1 MSSGKHTVIEID
13 GGRLTAV
20 WGEVRPGSVVVDGW
34 CTAMRPDG
42 LAMDDARAVGAWVLQ
57 ELSTANVPRG
67 RVTLAAGRSEVV
79 LKLLTLPRVEGGAAE
94 GELAGMV
101 RLQMMRQITVG
112 GETAAVD
119 YVAGRATEDGI
130 PTLAAAMPGE
140 RLDWYREMSRA
151 AGLKPVRLALKCDA
165 IAALLADITQRRD
178 GAALGVCVGASS
190 TEFVVIERG
199 RLEAA
204 RAVDLVRPGSEDSG
218 PFAERLAVEARR
230 TWASHR
236 ASRTGGELEAVLVVG
251 EDPLSERIALG
262 CAQSLDCR
270 GETVRLP
277 RMIAIPQS
285 MGEASRGMAA
295 ALVGMLVQHAEGVAT
310 LDFLNPRRAPDRN
323 ARVRQMVL
331 AGVAGAIVLGGVCYV
346 LADASLRGL
355 RTRAELLS
363 TQEVQLRKQRDDMLV
378 RHARVKHLA
387 AWMSEPVDWLAH
399 ARVLSDAAPDPR
411 AGLVRELSGGAKF
424 EAVFSPSGA
433 YPGGRWGVDQPI
445 TLSVD
450 GSMSARQVGS
460 LFRERLLDGGVYEV
474 ANKGAEVPDRY
485 SLVLTTRRRDAS
497 APAAKPAEKKP
508 AEKKPAEAGAGAK
521 APDGKAEAT
530 EGRP

>member
-34 CTAMRPDG
+34 CTAARPDG
-42 LAMDDARAVGAWVLQ
+42 LAMDNARAVGAWVQQ

-67 RVTLAAGRSEVV
+67 KVTLAAGRSEVV
-79 LKLLTLPRVEGGAAE
+79 LKLLTLPRVEGGAAD
-94 GELAGMV
+94 GELAAMV

-112 GETAAVD
+112 GESAAID
-119 YVAGRATEDGI
+119 YVAGRATEDGV

-178 GAALGVCVGASS
+178 GPALGVCVGASS

-204 RAVDLVRPGSEDSG
+204 RAVELARPGADDAG

-295 ALVGMLVQHAEGVAT
+295 ALVGILVQHAEAVAT
-310 LDFLNPRRAPDRN
+310 LDFLHPRRAPDRG
-323 ARVRQMVL
+323 ARIRQLAL
-331 AGVAGAIVLGGVCYV
+331 AGIAATIVLGGVAYV

-355 RTRAELLS
+355 RSDVELLAA
-363 TQEVQLRKQRDDMLV
+363 QETQLRKERDDMLL

-387 AWMSEPVDWLAH
+387 TWMSEPVDWLKH
-399 ARVLSDAAPDPR
+399 ARVLSDAAPESR
-411 AGLVRELSGGAKF
+411 SGLVRELSGRAEFTAGFA
-424 EAVFSPSGA
+424 PSGA
-433 YPGGRWGVDQPI
+433 YPRGKWSADQPI
-445 TLSVD
+445 AMTVD

-460 LFRERLLDGGVYEV
+460 LFRERLLDGGIYEV
-474 ANKGAEVPDRY
+474 TNKGAEVPDRY
-485 SLVLTTRRRDAS
+485 SLVLTTRRRDATVP
-497 APAAKPAEKKP
+497 APPAKPAAGVKAAAGETAP
-508 AEKKPAEAGAGAK
+508 ADGAPIRKGGQ
-521 APDGKAEAT
+521 P
-530 EGRP
+530 

>member
-34 CTAMRPDG
+34 CTANRPDG
-42 LAMDDARAVGAWVLQ
+42 LAMDDARAVGTWVQQ

-67 RVTLAAGRSEVV
+67 KVTLAAGRSEVV
-79 LKLLTLPRVEGGAAE
+79 LKLLTLPRVEGGAVD
-94 GELAGMV
+94 GELAAMV

-112 GETAAVD
+112 GETAAID
-119 YVAGRATEDGI
+119 YVAGRATEDGV

-151 AGLKPVRLALKCDA
+151 AGLKPIRLALKCDA

-190 TEFVVIERG
+190 TEFIVIERG

-204 RAVDLVRPGSEDSG
+204 RAVELVRPGAEDAG

-295 ALVGMLVQHAEGVAT
+295 ALVGILVQHAEGVPT
-310 LDFLNPRRAPDRN
+310 LDFLHPRRAPDRG
-323 ARVRQMVL
+323 ARIRQLVL
-331 AGVAGAIVLGGVCYV
+331 AGIAATIVLGGVAYV
-346 LADASLRGL
+346 LADASLSGL
-355 RTRAELLS
+355 RTEAELLLA
-363 TQEVQLRKQRDDMLV
+363 QETQLRKERDDMLV

-387 AWMSEPVDWLAH
+387 TWMSEPVDWLKH
-399 ARVLSDAAPDPR
+399 ARVLSDAAPEAR
-411 AGLVRELSGGAKF
+411 AGLVRELSGRADF
-424 EAVFSPSGA
+424 AAAFSPNGA
-433 YPGGRWGVDQPI
+433 YPRGKWSVDQPI
-445 TLSVD
+445 VVNVD
-450 GSMSARQVGS
+450 GSMAARQVGS
-460 LFRERLLDGGVYEV
+460 LFRERLLDGGVYQV
-474 ANKGAEVPDRY
+474 TNKGAEVPDRY
-485 SLVLTTRRRDAS
+485 SLVLTTRLRDAT
-497 APAAKPAEKKP
+497 APPPAPVKPAPGEAKPVNSKQNDA
-508 AEKKPAEAGAGAK
+508 
-521 APDGKAEAT
+521 APKGE